1 MGVRSVAPA
10 RSLVRIFGAV
20 TRGVGV
26 KAAVSATRAAMHV
39 TRMALQ
45 RHAANECSYVA
56 LRERSVAAS
65 RRVAWPA
72 STLLNMV

>member
-1 MGVRSVAPA
+1 MRCVGVRSVAPA

-26 KAAVSATRAAMHV
+26 KAVVSATRAAMHV

-45 RHAANECSYVA
+45 RHTANA
-56 LRERSVAAS
+56 MQLAS
-65 RRVAWPA
+65 RCVSDRLQRRVAWPEN
-72 STLLNMV
+72 LQ